1 MKKDKVILTRV
12 DEFIAERVEY
22 IASNSKDIEL
32 TKSEVVRIILHAFF
46 KLQKDKDFEKVRE
59 LAIKMRKGLLYMVSG
74 QMQGVFNVLHR
85 NNRLNWKWW
94 GG

>member
-46 KLQKDKDFEKVRE
+46 KSQKDKDFDKVRE
-59 LAIKMRKGLLYMVSG
+59 LAIKMRKSLL
-74 QMQGVFNVLHR
+74 
-85 NNRLNWKWW
+85 
-94 GG
+94 